1 MAARG
6 GGTAAEGAGP
16 GEGLPR
22 GARTF
27 AKGSAA
33 RSGPDPRGGT
43 AASRPRPRSSASGG
57 PGGLSRPPA
66 SSFPLALRR
75 ATRGEAPRAARGRCA
90 AVTRPAEAGIPRG
103 ARRAFC
109 VCTHGAEGGGGASA
123 GAGPSLHCAPLA
135 GGRGGGA
142 ARRRPGPPRSA
153 IFQLC
158 SQPPPPPAAAAA
170 APAPPRA
177 RPRPALLPPSLP
189 PSRTAAALAQA
200 DGVSVA
206 PRPAPPRRRPA
217 APRPSPQTFGAPRSA
232 PRRRCPAPPSPPLPA
247 SPLAPPEPPLRA
259 AAAPRSAPL
268 RTPPLPPLL
277 PFRRPPPALGGSP
290 DPASP
295 RIGARG
301 AAAERGRGRP
311 GPPGRRRLPR
321 SPRLLLSFT
330 ILSLFSGHRPYF
342 FSPLS
347 HKKQS
352 GGRET
357 RSGNGPNAP
366 QFGGFRAQTF
376 PPPPLQRHPRG
387 SEPPAGFCASFL
399 ATDPFLLGAGL
410 RSAAVSILCCGRRR
424 SSPARGA
431 AERGAAG
438 RRSRTERGGARPLPP
453 ESCPLP
459 SPSSRPFPCPSG
471 AADAR
476 RPFARRGCGAGG
488 IEGRGPARGGVGGKG
503 GGRSRPGASPRTAP
517 RPPTAPDGWG
527 GPRAPPLPGGA
538 GGGARGRSGVNGS
551 AGRSGPAARLPPH
564 PASGWG
570 GGAGQEREGGQRA
583 PAAG

>member
-1 MAARG
+1 MW
-6 GGTAAEGAGP
+6 
-16 GEGLPR
+16 
-22 GARTF
+22 
-27 AKGSAA
+27 
-33 RSGPDPRGGT
+33 
-43 AASRPRPRSSASGG
+43 
-57 PGGLSRPPA
+57 
-66 SSFPLALRR
+66 RR
-75 ATRGEAPRAARGRCA
+75 APR
-90 AVTRPAEAGIPRG
+90 
-103 ARRAFC
+103 
-109 VCTHGAEGGGGASA
+109 
-123 GAGPSLHCAPLA
+123 
-135 GGRGGGA
+135 
-142 ARRRPGPPRSA
+142 
-153 IFQLC
+153 
-158 SQPPPPPAAAAA
+158 PPAAA
-170 APAPPRA
+170 PPPPGPPHKLLV
-177 RPRPALLPPSLP
+177 PR
-189 PSRTAAALAQA
+189 
-200 DGVSVA
+200 G
-206 PRPAPPRRRPA
+206 
-217 APRPSPQTFGAPRSA
+217 
-232 PRRRCPAPPSPPLPA
+232 PLP
-247 SPLAPPEPPLRA
+247 A
-259 AAAPRSAPL
+259 AAAPR
-268 RTPPLPPLL
+268 RPPLPSPRRRSLRRNPRSARPPLPARPRSGPPPSPLLL

-290 DPASP
+290 GPASP

-410 RSAAVSILCCGRRR
+410 RSAVSILCCGRRR

-488 IEGRGPARGGVGGKG
+488 IEGRGPARGRVGGKRGRPEPAGGVPPHRTAAPHRSRRLGGAAGPAASWRG
-503 GGRSRPGASPRTAP
+503 GGRSAGAL
-517 RPPTAPDGWG
+517 WG
-527 GPRAPPLPGGA
+527 
-538 GGGARGRSGVNGS
+538 
-551 AGRSGPAARLPPH
+551 
-564 PASGWG
+564 
-570 GGAGQEREGGQRA
+570 
-583 PAAG
+583 